1 MAEKAL
7 NWGFLSTAKINQR
20 VMPAFRDSKRNRLY
34 AVASRDQETAE
45 SYASQWK
52 IPKAFGSYEDMLAA
66 PEIDVVYNPLPN
78 HLHTKWNIKAMQAG
92 KHVLCEKPF
101 ALTVEDI
108 DLVENIA
115 NDTGKIIAEAFMY
128 RHHPQTLKVK
138 QMVDDGILGKVKLI
152 RGSFTYQFTRQGN
165 YRADPAMGGG
175 ALWDIGCYP
184 LSYARAVLGLE
195 PVEVF
200 GWQVIGV
207 SSVDDSFIAQMRF
220 PGEVHAQFDCS
231 FTIPQHTFMELV
243 GDEGTLIIP
252 VPFTPQ
258 SKEYLFL
265 TRGDKTEKITVKA
278 PGLYHGEVEDMADAI
293 LLGKPPRI
301 SLADTRAN
309 TLAILALFESAKTG
323 NPVTL

>member
-1 MAEKAL
+1 MSEKVL

-34 AVASRDQETAE
+34 AVASRNQETAE

-52 IPKAFGSYEDMLAA
+52 IPKAFGSYEDMFAA

-78 HLHTKWNIKAMQAG
+78 HLHTEWNIKAMQAG

-108 DLVENIA
+108 DLVEKIA

-138 QMVDDGILGKVKLI
+138 QMVDDGILGKVKII

-184 LSYARAVLGLE
+184 LSYARSVLGLE

-207 SSVDDSFIAQMRF
+207 SGVDDSFIAQMRF